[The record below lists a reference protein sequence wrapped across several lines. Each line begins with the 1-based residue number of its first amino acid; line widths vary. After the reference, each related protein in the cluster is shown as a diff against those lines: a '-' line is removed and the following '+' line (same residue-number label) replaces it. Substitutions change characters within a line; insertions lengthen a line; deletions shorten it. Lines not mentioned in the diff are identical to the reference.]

1 MKSIKIVAMFFA
13 VSFLAF
19 QASAQTPTQAPPAT
33 QATNTV
39 IDVAKSSKDNSKMVS
54 AIKAAGMEET
64 LMGAGPYTIF
74 APSNDAFSKL
84 PAGQAD
90 ALMQPDAK
98 RELNGLLSYHVV
110 QGNYDF
116 DALSAA
122 IDKGNG
128 TAELNTV
135 SGAKLKAAKENGKIV
150 ITDAAGGKA
159 TVTPSDAKATN
170 GVVYSIDAVLQPV
183 KK

>member
-19 QASAQTPTQAPPAT
+19 QASAQTPTQAPPPAQSAAT
-33 QATNTV
+33 V
-39 IDVAKSSKDNSKMVS
+39 VDVAKSSKDNSMMSS

-64 LMGAGPYTIF
+64 LMGAGPYTVF
-74 APSNDAFSKL
+74 APSNAAFGKL
-84 PAGQAD
+84 PAGKAD
-90 ALMQPDAK
+90 ALFLPDAK
-98 RELNGLLSYHVV
+98 QELNGILSYHIVK
-110 QGNYDF
+110 GNYDW

-135 SGAKLKAAKENGKIV
+135 SGGKLKAAKENGKIV
-150 ITDAAGGKA
+150 ITDGAGGKA
-159 TVTPSDAKATN
+159 TITPADAKATN